1 MKLALNSSEKIGK
14 FWKMSPLIIGLFI
27 VGFGTSLPE
36 LITSLVAA
44 IRGQTDLAIGNVIG
58 SCLLNQLLVLGSCS
72 LLSGENGLVVEN
84 LLITKDI
91 PIMVITTL
99 ACMPIFWTKGI
110 ISRGEGGVLLGLYML
125 YIAEKIIPLTLPTL
139 HSAFKEL
146 VLIAI
151 SLSIIIIIYKTIAYW
166 LRLRKSSNN

>member
-1 MKLALNSSEKIGK
+1 M
-14 FWKMSPLIIGLFI
+14 
-27 VGFGTSLPE
+27 
-36 LITSLVAA
+36 AA

-72 LLSGENGLVVEN
+72 ILSGGNGLAVEEN

-110 ISRGEGGVLLGLYML
+110 ISRGEGGVLLLSL
-125 YIAEKIIPLTLPTL
+125 IHISEPTRP
-139 HSAFKEL
+139 
-146 VLIAI
+146 
-151 SLSIIIIIYKTIAYW
+151 Y
-166 LRLRKSSNN
+166 

>member
-1 MKLALNSSEKIGK
+1 
-14 FWKMSPLIIGLFI
+14 
-27 VGFGTSLPE
+27 
-36 LITSLVAA
+36 
-44 IRGQTDLAIGNVIG
+44 
-58 SCLLNQLLVLGSCS
+58 
-72 LLSGENGLVVEN
+72 VVEN

-125 YIAEKIIPLTLPTL
+125 YIADKIIPLTLPTL

-146 VLIAI
+146 VFIAI
-151 SLSIIIIIYKTIAYW
+151 SLSIIIIIYKTITYW